1 MRYGVE
7 GATNKDARMKFL
19 WWAALALVAV
29 VLILFAISNR
39 ETVSVALWPLPTVV
53 EMPRY
58 LLVLS
63 TLLIGFV
70 VGELVAWVGS
80 WRWRREARRSRD
92 RIAMLERELA
102 AERAR
107 PIAASAPMTAIPR

>member
-1 MRYGVE
+1 MR
-7 GATNKDARMKFL
+7 FL
-19 WWAALALVAV
+19 WWIVLALVAV

-39 ETVSVALWPLPTVV
+39 ETVSVELWPLPAVA
-53 EMPRY
+53 EMPLY
-58 LLVLS
+58 LMLLG

-70 VGELVAWVGS
+70 VGELLAWVGS
-80 WRWRREARRSRD
+80 LRWRREARRSRA

>member
-1 MRYGVE
+1 MRL
-7 GATNKDARMKFL
+7 L
-19 WWAALALVAV
+19 WWIVLVLVAV

-39 ETVSVALWPLPTVV
+39 ESVSLELWPLPAVV
-53 EMPRY
+53 EMPLY
-58 LLVLS
+58 LMMLG

-70 VGELVAWVGS
+70 VGELAAWVGS

-107 PIAASAPMTAIPR
+107 SIASPVPVSAVPR